1 MDELDELAARSPRLI
16 EAYDAS
22 RPEFTRFAG
31 EVASWFEGRP
41 ESYAALDAAVRSAR
55 PAEETIGLRVALK
68 LAESRRVIAA
78 LDRPL
83 TVTLL
88 NPVYKESGR
97 MRRRSEHPHG
107 EDSLR
112 TKVEVL
118 REFEQLNP
126 NFHTRLVV
134 IDDECPDGSGRLAE
148 SILDEYGNDQPH
160 RVLFLGDAIDRG
172 DPDLPPGLTHK
183 SGTRRSVKGGS
194 VLYGMRSSLRDTVEG
209 RHILVDNDADLSI
222 HPGQL
227 GFLLGPIVEGT
238 RSVVAGSRR
247 EEDSV
252 ATIGSS
258 RDSRGRLFI
267 EIWQHLLPQLAERVV
282 DANRAFKA
290 FDAPVLGR
298 VIDDIG
304 TYTFPY
310 QIELLQACVSRGIPV
325 TPCGIAYLDSEAAST
340 QQGENITETYLHQ
353 IQQIIDIARR
363 YETTDPDDE
372 LLTFLDGI
380 SDRDWAAI
388 EADPPDDLSSL
399 IRPPAGA

>member
-1 MDELDELAARSPRLI
+1 MQ
-16 EAYDAS
+16 
-22 RPEFTRFAG
+22 
-31 EVASWFEGRP
+31 
-41 ESYAALDAAVRSAR
+41 
-55 PAEETIGLRVALK
+55 
-68 LAESRRVIAA
+68 
-78 LDRPL
+78 
-83 TVTLL
+83 
-88 NPVYKESGR
+88 
-97 MRRRSEHPHG
+97 RRSEHPHG

-112 TKVEVL
+112 TKVTVL
-118 REFEQLNP
+118 RGFEQLNP
-126 NFHTRLVV
+126 NFHARLVV

-148 SILDEYGNDQPH
+148 SILAEYGSDQPH

-183 SGTRRSVKGGS
+183 SGARRSVKGGS
-194 VLYGMRSSLRDTVEG
+194 VLYGMRSSLRDTVDG

-227 GFLLGPIVEGT
+227 GLLLRSIVEGS
-238 RSVVAGSRR
+238 RPVVAGSRR

-258 RDSRGRLFI
+258 RDSRGQLFI

-290 FDAPVLGR
+290 FDAEALGQ

-353 IQQIIDIARR
+353 IQQIIEIARR
-363 YETTDPDDE
+363 YETIDPDDE

-380 SDRDWAAI
+380 SDRDWAGI
-388 EADPPDDLSSL
+388 EADPPDHLSSL
-399 IRPPAGA
+399 IGPPAGA